1 MYLENSLSNS
11 FFSWGIVFF
20 SSLAIAIPNDCVR
33 LELSEDVLQDSSYA
47 AYIGEGIQATYL
59 SFRTL
64 NHGLVTVNQDI
75 SMYFEV
81 YGRTCSAFGENNG
94 RAISVKCV

>member
-1 MYLENSLSNS
+1 MNFENSLSNS

-64 NHGLVTVNQDI
+64 NHGLATVNTHTPCILRYMDVLAPL
-75 SMYFEV
+75 S
-81 YGRTCSAFGENNG
+81 GRTTAE
-94 RAISVKCV
+94 RYL